1 MSDVAPITKERS
13 EAALAAL
20 LGYQQSDEDGV
31 MVLASR
37 QAIHEVAA
45 RLTELEAALKEAGEA
60 LDRLAQIAAQNVYD
74 EDSRRARSV
83 LQKIKAAGV

>member
-60 LDRLAQIAAQNVYD
+60 LDRLAQIAAQNGYD